1 MEKLTTW
8 FKETWAKIKEF
19 MLRQWQGLPMYVW
32 VVIFLLVLI
41 VLLWLFVFNKPKNST
56 KW

>member
-32 VVIFLLVLI
+32 VVIFPLVLI
-41 VLLWLFVFNKPKNST
+41 ALLWLFVFNKPKKST